1 MSRMRFHT
9 WIGLVALFT
18 ATFAD
23 APAEAQQW
31 AGQAVWSAPGS
42 TGIIDDSSTSRVVFD
57 STGASFHPA
66 APVGSVATIRY
77 PVTSLPGGPDY
88 YVSSTIGYISIG
100 VWRRLKLALAFEKND
115 DGAYSSATLK
125 RVRLVDGE
133 ISTVAAISSIQHIP
147 GAGIQ
152 LAERRIVCD
161 GGCLNPS
168 EYAYF
173 AEVLLWRQFGTSNPR
188 VVALQVFPY

>member
-1 MSRMRFHT
+1 MSAMWFRMR
-9 WIGLVALFT
+9 IGLVVLMA

-23 APAEAQQW
+23 TPAEAQQW
-31 AGQAVWSAPGS
+31 LGQAVWSAPGS
-42 TGIIDDSSTSRVVFD
+42 TGIVDESSASRVVFD
-57 STGASFHPA
+57 TTSASFNPA
-66 APVGSVATIRY
+66 APAGSLATIRY
-77 PVTSLPGGPDY
+77 PVTSLPRGPDY
-88 YVSSTIGYISIG
+88 VTPNGFVFTG
-100 VWRRLKLALAFEKND
+100 AWPRLKLALAFEKND
-115 DGAYSSATLK
+115 EGAYASATLK

-133 ISTVAAISSIQHIP
+133 VSTVAAVSSVQHIP

-173 AEVLLWRQFGTSNPR
+173 VDVLLWRQFGTSNPR